1 MMKKTS
7 LMRRIYD
14 SKTFWLIVSLLA
26 SLAIW
31 VYITSV
37 ESDEYK
43 NTIRGVR
50 VELVGEDVLRSNK
63 NMVVTDVDTSTV
75 TVEIIGPRR
84 IVASLSA
91 SDLVAEID
99 VSKLSQAAYTSQ
111 QYTIVYPTGIDTTNI
126 RETGKYPEVVN
137 FMVSE
142 NITKSVQVRAFFF
155 ADRAVG

>member
-111 QYTIVYPTGIDTTNI
+111 QYTIV
-126 RETGKYPEVVN
+126 
-137 FMVSE
+137 
-142 NITKSVQVRAFFF
+142 
-155 ADRAVG
+155 